1 MKDSLILLLLKVIGH
16 LPLSVGRGLG
26 ATIGWL
32 SWLSGGRSVRVT
44 RENLRL
50 CWPALDHRQRERLV
64 RQSLL
69 ETAKTAA
76 EAAAVWSR
84 SSAWL
89 AKRILEVEGEEH
101 LLAAVNQE
109 RGLLVSAPH
118 LGNWE
123 VVGPFLANYAPLT
136 ALYQPPRQ
144 PALEALIVKGRR
156 KGNIDLAPTTR
167 RGVSQLLKALK
178 RGETVGI
185 LPDQVPEKGNGAA
198 VAPFFGHPA
207 LTMTLFHSLVQRTN
221 CSVLSIF
228 AQRVPGGF
236 KLVILPVD
244 SEIYS
249 EVEGEAVAALN
260 RSVEQCVSY
269 APAQYQWEYKR
280 FRRLPAPYPPRYQ

>member
-16 LPLSVGRGLG
+16 LPLSVARALG
-26 ATIGWL
+26 ATVGWL

-50 CWPALDHRQRERLV
+50 CWPTLDHHQRERLV
-64 RQSLL
+64 RQSLM
-69 ETAKTAA
+69 ETGKTAA
-76 EAAAVWSR
+76 EAAAVWNR
-84 SSAWL
+84 SLVWL
-89 AKRILEVEGEEH
+89 RKHILEVEGEEH
-101 LLAAVNQE
+101 LLAAVNQD

-144 PALEALIVKGRR
+144 PALEALIIKGRS

-260 RSVEQCVSY
+260 RSVEHCVSY

-280 FRRLPAPYPPRYQ
+280 FRRLPASYPPRYQ